1 MRQWKLSV
9 ILDTSS
15 MMTFY
20 FAVSIKM
27 SEGGSERKKCWM
39 FSFTG
44 EWNTNSWTAFANFL
58 TENEAK
64 SSMPAF
70 PKFSIIHSSAILK
83 KSSIGVAKRCKCVI
97 YKLEKPPSRNK
108 SYHRIRDQKPQK
120 ILETWSRRMI
130 HQNQTNYCNFPLLW
144 VLTNGLLFLSLSI

>member
-83 KSSIGVAKRCKCVI
+83 NRALGLQNGANALFTNWKSLPVVTNLITEFGTRSCKKSWKLGPDGWFIKIKQIFVTFRCCGSS
-97 YKLEKPPSRNK
+97 LMLMGCFS
-108 SYHRIRDQKPQK
+108 
-120 ILETWSRRMI
+120 
-130 HQNQTNYCNFPLLW
+130 
-144 VLTNGLLFLSLSI
+144 FL